1 MKVHYSNILLYVVNL
16 SIFLIS
22 QLLHHFTSYTK
33 HEKNTTTRL
42 LCECDLYT
50 SIYDND
56 PEMILVMENF
66 NKQTE
71 ERFHEYN
78 ERMQE
83 KQKICK
89 EQCEKDIQKII
100 LKDKIEKELTEK
112 LETLQTNIK
121 TEDIPTCVC
130 EKSVADKV
138 EKTCLK
144 CGGILGVGVTPSL
157 GLLGEIGGLVINN
170 WTNTPFYKAFLTFA
184 QKEGIAAGKIAS
196 DTARIISN
204 FDVHTINGSTLGKVI
219 TVEALKDDTTL
230 TTALYN
236 EYVSMCV
243 NTNPVE
249 DKLIC
254 AFGMRD
260 GLVAGQYASSRDV
273 IGSSVKGIIRK
284 AANAASQAAETAAN
298 ETTSGMIE
306 AELSKIT
313 SAGANL
319 HSAITYSVTAILVI
333 VLVMKK
339 KNEEKIAIYKI
350 IKGIDIRCRAIS
362 DIIYM
367 HISDDYNNNILKRI
381 EHNNI
386 LN

>member
-1 MKVHYSNILLYVVNL
+1 M
-16 SIFLIS
+16 IFTFFFIDKYPEE
-22 QLLHHFTSYTK
+22 LLHHFTSYTK

-83 KQKICK
+83 KRKICK

-112 LETLQTNIK
+112 LEALETNIK

-184 QKEGIAAGKIAS
+184 QKEGIAA
-196 DTARIISN
+196 
-204 FDVHTINGSTLGKVI
+204 VINKT
-219 TVEALKDDTTL
+219 
-230 TTALYN
+230 
-236 EYVSMCV
+236 
-243 NTNPVE
+243 
-249 DKLIC
+249 
-254 AFGMRD
+254 
-260 GLVAGQYASSRDV
+260 
-273 IGSSVKGIIRK
+273 
-284 AANAASQAAETAAN
+284 
-298 ETTSGMIE
+298 
-306 AELSKIT
+306 
-313 SAGANL
+313 
-319 HSAITYSVTAILVI
+319 
-333 VLVMKK
+333 
-339 KNEEKIAIYKI
+339 
-350 IKGIDIRCRAIS
+350 
-362 DIIYM
+362 
-367 HISDDYNNNILKRI
+367 
-381 EHNNI
+381 
-386 LN
+386 

>member
-1 MKVHYSNILLYVVNL
+1 MKVHYTNILLLYAVNL
-16 SIFLIS
+16 SILLITCRINIQKNHYINVFHIS
-22 QLLHHFTSYTK
+22 NTTK
-33 HEKNTTTRL
+33 IPTTRL

-83 KQKICK
+83 KRKICK

-112 LETLQTNIK
+112 LEALETNIK

-196 DTARIISN
+196 DTARI
-204 FDVHTINGSTLGKVI
+204 DTVI
-219 TVEALKDDTTL
+219 
-230 TTALYN
+230 
-236 EYVSMCV
+236 
-243 NTNPVE
+243 
-249 DKLIC
+249 
-254 AFGMRD
+254 
-260 GLVAGQYASSRDV
+260 
-273 IGSSVKGIIRK
+273 
-284 AANAASQAAETAAN
+284 
-298 ETTSGMIE
+298 
-306 AELSKIT
+306 
-313 SAGANL
+313 
-319 HSAITYSVTAILVI
+319 
-333 VLVMKK
+333 
-339 KNEEKIAIYKI
+339 
-350 IKGIDIRCRAIS
+350 
-362 DIIYM
+362 
-367 HISDDYNNNILKRI
+367 
-381 EHNNI
+381 
-386 LN
+386 

>member
-22 QLLHHFTSYTK
+22 HKYPEELLHHFTSYTK

-83 KQKICK
+83 KRKICK

-112 LETLQTNIK
+112 LEALETNIK

-184 QKEGIAAGKIAS
+184 QKEGIAAG
-196 DTARIISN
+196 IISN

-362 DIIYM
+362 GNLN
-367 HISDDYNNNILKRI
+367 DDYNNNILKRI